1 MQSKTLTIMGTIITT
16 ATIMAF
22 YLNSASNI
30 ESPYYYNADIDN
42 GQVKTMYVFDRQ
54 GESLIGKAEYRYEY
68 DAEGRVTVKE
78 VYSRSAATGRMMP
91 RSRYEYTYT
100 DDGYSLAHRM
110 WNPDKQAFGKAD
122 SRHGDRRG
130 YGSDQLR
137 TSGGK
142 FSNDTGQQH
151 SRHSALRQGF
161 ACRLLVYKSTLTI
174 IKTTIK

>member
-1 MQSKTLTIMGTIITT
+1 MGTIITT

-78 VYSRSAATGRMMP
+78 AQSLRIHLYGR
-91 RSRYEYTYT
+91 
-100 DDGYSLAHRM
+100 
-110 WNPDKQAFGKAD
+110 
-122 SRHGDRRG
+122 
-130 YGSDQLR
+130 
-137 TSGGK
+137 
-142 FSNDTGQQH
+142 
-151 SRHSALRQGF
+151 
-161 ACRLLVYKSTLTI
+161 RLQPGTPYVEPG
-174 IKTTIK
+174 

>member
-1 MQSKTLTIMGTIITT
+1 MGTIITT

-30 ESPYYYNADIDN
+30 ESLYYYNADIDN

-78 VYSRSAATGRMMP
+78 VYSRSATTGRMMP

-100 DDGYSLAHRM
+100 ADGYSLTHHS
-110 WNPDKQAFGKAD
+110 WNTRRQAFGKAD
-122 SRHGDRRG
+122 SRADYRMAAEGVMAVTN
-130 YGSDQLR
+130 YEMQNGSSVMTPVSDFLAIMPVD
-137 TSGGK
+137 
-142 FSNDTGQQH
+142 N
-151 SRHSALRQGF
+151 
-161 ACRLLVYKSTLTI
+161 LLHAGC
-174 IKTTIK
+174 

>member
-1 MQSKTLTIMGTIITT
+1 MGTIITT

-122 SRHGDRRG
+122 SRTDYRMATEGVMAVTNYELQEGSSVMTPVSNILAIVPCDRA
-130 YGSDQLR
+130 SL
-137 TSGGK
+137 
-142 FSNDTGQQH
+142 
-151 SRHSALRQGF
+151 AGF
-161 ACRLLVYKSTLTI
+161 
-174 IKTTIK
+174 

>member
-1 MQSKTLTIMGTIITT
+1 MGTIITT

-42 GQVKTMYVFDRQ
+42 GQVKTMYVYDRQ

-78 VYSRSAATGRMMP
+78 VYSRNAATGLMMP

-100 DDGYSLAHRM
+100 ADGYSLTHRS
-110 WNPDKQAFGKAD
+110 WNARRQAFGKAD
-122 SRHGDRRG
+122 SRADYRMAAEGVMAVTN
-130 YGSDQLR
+130 YEMQNGSSVMTPVSDFLAIMPVD
-137 TSGGK
+137 
-142 FSNDTGQQH
+142 N
-151 SRHSALRQGF
+151 
-161 ACRLLVYKSTLTI
+161 LLHAGC
-174 IKTTIK
+174 

>member
-1 MQSKTLTIMGTIITT
+1 MGTIITT

-42 GQVKTMYVFDRQ
+42 GQVKTMYVYDRQ

-78 VYSRSAATGRMMP
+78 VYSRNAATGLMMP

-100 DDGYSLAHRM
+100 ADGYSLTHCS
-110 WNPDKQAFGKAD
+110 WNARRQAFGKAD
-122 SRHGDRRG
+122 SRADYRMAAEGVMAVTN
-130 YGSDQLR
+130 YEMPNGSSVMTPVSDFLAIMPVD
-137 TSGGK
+137 
-142 FSNDTGQQH
+142 N
-151 SRHSALRQGF
+151 
-161 ACRLLVYKSTLTI
+161 LLHAGC
-174 IKTTIK
+174 